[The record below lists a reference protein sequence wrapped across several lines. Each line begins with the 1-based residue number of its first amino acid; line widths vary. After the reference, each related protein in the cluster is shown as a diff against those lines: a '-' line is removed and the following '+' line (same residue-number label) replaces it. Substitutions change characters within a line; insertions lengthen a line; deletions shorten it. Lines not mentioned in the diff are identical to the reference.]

1 MLNDFNQPKGS
12 TIGVLKDGRTIQQAF
27 DEIPVI
33 SVLRFGAK
41 GDGVADDYPAFQRA
55 ALEAQRI
62 GGAVIDVPTP
72 PVEYKIGFPVFLFDR
87 TWFRG
92 AGINCRVNF
101 TDPLYARKSRS
112 GFIIGSGY
120 EQNRDKAIQCLN
132 DGTWATTGS
141 VVNSAFTELPR
152 GQYVRDNPS
161 QVQSRL
167 CRVSDMYLVATYPN
181 GTTLKGGY
189 AVSGANAVDSD
200 VFNIWGEGWTEIIN
214 FGSDVPPATPSCHNM
229 HAYDITCVE
238 PNHYETYYSA
248 GFIANS
254 TNCTIGRFRQL
265 KPIADGSPHGSGGS
279 MNYTEFCSFY
289 DIDIP
294 SLGRTATSEG
304 ILVNNSKGA
313 VTRNILIGNAK
324 TCVAE
329 YYTTGAGIFYDKA
342 HPNVFDGIHAN
353 NCDNAVA
360 LRSKFS
366 VWKNVTQ
373 TNCKYHVYF
382 GTTNAQSCVVK
393 FVPDSIGFGSGV
405 DGLARL
411 RDNRVNGYIE
421 RSVYVRPINFLLEDK
436 TVLQSWDTNRNM
448 KAKPGVGFSVL
459 YPIPVN
465 MRAIVSVNQ
474 FFTFEVGAGSK
485 GSNVDIKVR
494 RMASFSGNANEQPVI
509 EFSNSKTAT
518 VDTVQDANV
527 QANAPALVLTAT
539 PDMPSSMDVLITVSN
554 PTLNMNLK
562 EFRLIYLGD

>member
-92 AGINCRVNF
+92 TGINCRVNF

-248 GFIANS
+248 GFMANS

-294 SLGRTATSEG
+294 SLGRTASSEG

-313 VTRNILIGNAK
+313 VTRNIRIGNAK

-329 YYTTGAGIFYDKA
+329 YYTTGAGIFYDRD

-353 NCDNAVA
+353 NCDNAAA

-373 TNCKYHVYF
+373 TNCTYHVYF

-448 KAKPGVGFSVL
+448 KAKPDVGFRVL

-494 RMASFSGNANEQPVI
+494 RMASFGGNASEQPII

-518 VDTVQDANV
+518 VDTVQDTNV

-539 PDMPSSMDVLITVSN
+539 PDMPNSMDVLITVSN
-554 PTLNMNLK
+554 PTINMNLK
-562 EFRLIYLGD
+562 EFRLVYLGD